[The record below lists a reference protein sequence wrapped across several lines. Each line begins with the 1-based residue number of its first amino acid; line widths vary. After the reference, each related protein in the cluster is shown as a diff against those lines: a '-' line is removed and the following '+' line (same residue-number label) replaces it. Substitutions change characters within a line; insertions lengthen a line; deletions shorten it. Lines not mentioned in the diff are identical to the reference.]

1 VYVKDIQ
8 RGSALPQMSD
18 GVATQRLYI
27 PLHDE
32 AQRQLTEMSNM
43 ECTASFLSATHRTD
57 YNVVPR
63 SFPSL
68 VCFLLVYDY

>member
-8 RGSALPQMSD
+8 RGSALAKMSD
-18 GVATQRLYI
+18 GVASQRLYI

-32 AQRQLTEMSNM
+32 VQRQLTEMSNT
-43 ECTASFLSATHRTD
+43 ERTASFLPATHRTD
-57 YNVVPR
+57 YNLVPR

-68 VCFLLVYDY
+68 ACFLLVYDY